1 MISMLLPILTP
12 KYVVR
17 REERGL
23 AVATSPRLVI
33 NDADI
38 RAPETFSCIHDP
50 SDQKHH
56 SNSNQRLLPK
66 VSGASKLNSGG
77 QNSPSKKPSKQAQQ
91 QRSGRKPLAR

>member
-12 KYVVR
+12 EYVVR

-38 RAPETFSCIHDP
+38 RDIFLYS
-50 SDQKHH
+50 
-56 SNSNQRLLPK
+56 
-66 VSGASKLNSGG
+66 
-77 QNSPSKKPSKQAQQ
+77 
-91 QRSGRKPLAR
+91 